1 MLVVWCWRYPSFVDM
16 DQKQRINP
24 AANSEKRPQ
33 EAGQLISYPGSS
45 RCGMESALA
54 VVAAIGKARDHIL
67 EQRPL
72 HGLGGAVE
80 AGIHG
85 RGADVPRHE
94 RHQIGQGQLRFAAW
108 RLGERQI
115 AATFW

>member
-1 MLVVWCWRYPSFVDM
+1 MG
-16 DQKQRINP
+16 QKQRINP

-67 EQRPL
+67 EQGPL
-72 HGLGGAVE
+72 HGLGGTVE
-80 AGIHG
+80 VDGQG
-85 RGADVPRHE
+85 RGADVPGHE
-94 RHQIGQGQLRFAAW
+94 LDQIG
-108 RLGERQI
+108 
-115 AATFW
+115 